1 MNNGG
6 CTEGGYWAYG
16 QFLFWTPEICRG
28 GSWVYVGQV
37 NNVNFPRN
45 GEAWQLSDRSARVFR
60 ASTCTGR
67 AVDR

>member
-45 GEAWQLSDRSARVFR
+45 GEACNSA
-60 ASTCTGR
+60 TGAPGFPCEYVHR
-67 AVDR
+67 